1 MLWQASGGTMLKQN
15 VACELKHED
24 LISVVGGQQTFP
36 AHTVRLRNKIE
47 KHDLESRYI

>member
-1 MLWQASGGTMLKQN
+1 MLWQAMGSTIPKQN
-15 VACELKHED
+15 LACELKHGD

-47 KHDLESRYI
+47 KHDLDI